1 MEIMVFIILLGVV
14 LIDGK
19 LWKLLFEQRQ
29 HNKAVERLL
38 AEIRAAVRGQPLY
51 GIWRTVD
58 EDTPAG
64 GWWRGA
70 GEDSPPAWFFSL
82 KEAQAKAEEL
92 ARLYGSSATF
102 EARPLKGDE

>member
-1 MEIMVFIILLGVV
+1 LFGVLLLVV
-14 LIDGK
+14 LIDRR

-92 ARLYGSSATF
+92 ASEYGNAAF
-102 EARPLKGDE
+102 EARPLKGAE